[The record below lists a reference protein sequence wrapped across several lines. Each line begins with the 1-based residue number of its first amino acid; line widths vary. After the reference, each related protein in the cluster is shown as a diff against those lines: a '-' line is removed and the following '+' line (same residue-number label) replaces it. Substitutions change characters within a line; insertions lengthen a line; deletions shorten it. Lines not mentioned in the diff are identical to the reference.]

1 MEGSSPWGGDD
12 AEHPADIT
20 MDTPPPRGPLT
31 RAQACA
37 IGTKV
42 NSLLSELHFDT
53 CETWVL
59 PHADMLCIIR
69 YQGDVQGEAMEQ
81 GRATPEEELRED
93 EARKILVY
101 RDRYYRPR
109 ERYYRTMSGTTGLS
123 GTTVY

>member
-1 MEGSSPWGGDD
+1 
-12 AEHPADIT
+12 
-20 MDTPPPRGPLT
+20 MDTSPPRGPLT
-31 RAQACA
+31 RAQARA

-69 YQGDVQGEAMEQ
+69 YQGGVQGEAMEQ
-81 GRATPEEELRED
+81 GRATPEEEPRED

-101 RDRYYRPR
+101 RDRYYRPG
-109 ERYYRTMSGTTGLS
+109 ERYYRTESGTTAQ
-123 GTTVY
+123 